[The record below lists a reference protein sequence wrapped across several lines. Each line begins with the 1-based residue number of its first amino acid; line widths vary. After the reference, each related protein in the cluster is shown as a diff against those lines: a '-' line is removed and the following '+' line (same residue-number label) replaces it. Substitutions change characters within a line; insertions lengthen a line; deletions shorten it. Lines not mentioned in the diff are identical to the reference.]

1 MQRHVVC
8 VGGVEHDERKSL
20 ALVAEKVA
28 RTGTRAHW
36 KYAAASAAGA
46 AGKVNSKIF

>member
-1 MQRHVVC
+1 MQRRVVC
-8 VGGVEHDERKSL
+8 VGGVQHDEPKSM

-36 KYAAASAAGA
+36 KYAAASGA
-46 AGKVNSKIF
+46 AGKVNSKII